1 MCTIYGVYMYS
12 MYSIWCIY
20 VQYVQYMQYICT
32 VCTVYAVYMFS
43 MYSICSI
50 YVQYVQY
57 MQYICSV
64 CIVYAVLFAVYMYS
78 TVGVKKVTIYRPY
91 NGTGNTV
98 PFPFHSRLIS
108 VRLPFLSVFKPFPF
122 CPKGSSS
129 ILVNGPNGVIK
140 HAQSLIAQEGSR
152 QFSDRDRARASAT

>member
-1 MCTIYGVYMYS
+1 MHKSQCFIPAIISSTMVP
-12 MYSIWCIY
+12 
-20 VQYVQYMQYICT
+20 
-32 VCTVYAVYMFS
+32 
-43 MYSICSI
+43 
-50 YVQYVQY
+50 
-57 MQYICSV
+57 
-64 CIVYAVLFAVYMYS
+64 AVLFAVYMYS
-78 TVGVKKVTIYRPY
+78 MVGVKKVTIYRPY

-108 VRLPFLSVFKPFPF
+108 VRLLFLSVFKPFPF